1 MHHRLHVSS
10 DRLETGQPQQ
20 VHGRGAQRA
29 HRAGAIVPVAVGIF
43 MELGVPNP
51 VPALNAPAVAYQSQQ
66 GFWGGAQAFEK
77 QVGRP
82 KWLAFTDAIG
92 GHLDDPAG
100 ANPGLKDVLWCL
112 FGA

>member
-1 MHHRLHVSS
+1 MHHRLHAGS

-66 GFWGGAQAFEK
+66 GFWGGAQAFEN

-100 ANPGLKDVLWCL
+100 ANPGLTDVLWCL